1 MSGREPEV
9 HVDDES
15 YPDAPVA
22 LIERAVRR
30 ALAAANVS
38 EIEVSVALLPDGDMS
53 RLNREYLGRDRTT
66 DVLAFA
72 LPDDD
77 GSTLGDVYLGYE
89 QARRQADEL
98 GVPFRE
104 ELARLAIHGT
114 LHVLGHDHPDG
125 PERVESE
132 MFLLQERLLA
142 ELMEDEATG

>member
-1 MSGREPEV
+1 MAGSEPEV

-30 ALAAANVS
+30 ALAAGGHPD
-38 EIEVSVALLPDGDMS
+38 IEVSVALLPDGEMS
-53 RLNREYLGRDRTT
+53 RLNREYLGKDRTT

-72 LPDDD
+72 LADDD

-89 QARRQADEL
+89 QARRQAEEL
-98 GVPFRE
+98 GVPFHE

-114 LHVLGHDHPDG
+114 LHVLGHDHPEG
-125 PERVESE
+125 PERADSE
-132 MFLLQERLLA
+132 MFRLQERLLR
-142 ELMEDEATG
+142 ELMEDEAPR